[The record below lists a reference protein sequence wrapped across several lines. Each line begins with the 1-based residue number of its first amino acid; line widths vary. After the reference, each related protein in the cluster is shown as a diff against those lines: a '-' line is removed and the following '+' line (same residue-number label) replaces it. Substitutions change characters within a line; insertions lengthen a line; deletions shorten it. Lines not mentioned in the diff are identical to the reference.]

1 MHTQLHPQVKA
12 SPLLPSVCDDIA
24 TTLVT
29 RTTVPTGQTDKKLV
43 GWVHDLKENTEEIN
57 VVCSSK
63 LQMVFGF
70 PLRKLK

>member
-1 MHTQLHPQVKA
+1 MRTQLHPQVKA
-12 SPLLPSVCDDIA
+12 SPLLPSVRDDSA

-29 RTTVPTGQTDKKLV
+29 RTTVPARQIDKKLV

-63 LQMVFGF
+63 LQMVFAF
-70 PLRKLK
+70 PLRKLE